1 MNLLPALADQ
11 VGTTQACAGLGLSRA
26 TLYRQRRPKMTT
38 PCVRV
43 PPLKLSEA
51 EQTAVLDELM
61 SPRFVDRAPHQVYAT
76 LLDEGRYLCS
86 IRTMYRLLE
95 QQHAVRERRAQ
106 RVHPVYARPEL
117 MASAPNQLWSWDI
130 TKLRTTVKWSY
141 LYLYVVLDVYSR
153 YIVGWLL
160 STRESAQ
167 LARELVE
174 QTGGEGH
181 IWLHLSAEAAL
192 PMTCQRCLTEARIP
206 LYVDRSFRF
215 VADEATAEMEDD
227 DSDEDL
233 LAMSREF
240 NLLELIED
248 ELLME
253 VPVVPR
259 HEECPVPVQMESSDA
274 DFEQANEQKEN
285 PFAVLQSLNVGKSA
299 D

>member
-1 MNLLPALADQ
+1 MAGFSYTGCMSKDYSATRLDVRAFAQAAGHLQGQAPLSDFKRLAADGLPVEGEQ
-11 VGTTQACAGLGLSRA
+11 
-26 TLYRQRRPKMTT
+26 
-38 PCVRV
+38 
-43 PPLKLSEA
+43 PLVHWEA
-51 EQTAVLDELM
+51 E
-61 SPRFVDRAPHQVYAT
+61 
-76 LLDEGRYLCS
+76 G
-86 IRTMYRLLE
+86 
-95 QQHAVRERRAQ
+95 
-106 RVHPVYARPEL
+106 
-117 MASAPNQLWSWDI
+117 
-130 TKLRTTVKWSY
+130 
-141 LYLYVVLDVYSR
+141 
-153 YIVGWLL
+153 
-160 STRESAQ
+160 
-167 LARELVE
+167 ELVE

-181 IWLHLSAEAAL
+181 VWLHLSAEVAL
-192 PMTCQRCLTEARIP
+192 PMTCQRCLTEAHIP

-215 VADEATAEMEDD
+215 VADEVTAEQEDD

-285 PFAVLQSLNVGKSA
+285 PFAKLQSLNIGKSA